1 MEKRRQYEI
10 DGLILDLPLRWDEA
24 TQQIIQDYSPV
35 IDHPLCTPEGRP
47 ILLTLEDACPE
58 GEWREGAAVE
68 NPAGMDCGAC
78 RHFRPVPGTLLGVCQ
93 NEKRKKK
100 RRGRR
105 SGPSTKT
112 KEEMK

>member
-1 MEKRRQYEI
+1 MTRRFFIE
-10 DGLILDLPLRWDEA
+10 GLTLDLPLRRDGVTGQA
-24 TQQIIQDYSPV
+24 ILDYGPV
-35 IDHPLCTPEGRP
+35 SDHPPCTPAGRP
-47 ILLTLEDACPE
+47 ILLTIEDACPQADLEE
-58 GEWREGAAVE
+58 GGV
-68 NPAGMDCGAC
+68 DCGAC

-105 SGPSTKT
+105 SGQSTKT

>member
-78 RHFRPVPGTLLGVCQ
+78 RHFRPVPGTLLGVCR
-93 NEKRKKK
+93 NEN
-100 RRGRR
+100 RRAPGAQ
-105 SGPSTKT
+105 PNPNP
-112 KEEMK
+112 EEERP

>member
-1 MEKRRQYEI
+1 MTRRFFIE
-10 DGLILDLPLRWDEA
+10 GLTLDLPLRRDGVTGQA
-24 TQQIIQDYSPV
+24 ILDYGPV
-35 IDHPLCTPEGRP
+35 IDPPPCTPEGRP
-47 ILLTLEDACPE
+47 ILLTIEDACPQADLEE
-58 GEWREGAAVE
+58 GGV
-68 NPAGMDCGAC
+68 DCGAC

-105 SGPSTKT
+105 SGQSTKT

>member
-35 IDHPLCTPEGRP
+35 IDHPPCTPAGRP
-47 ILLTLEDACPE
+47 ILLTIEDACPQADLEE
-58 GEWREGAAVE
+58 GGV
-68 NPAGMDCGAC
+68 DCGAC

-105 SGPSTKT
+105 SGQSTKT

>member
-1 MEKRRQYEI
+1 MTRRFFIE
-10 DGLILDLPLRWDEA
+10 GLALDLPLRRDGVTGQA
-24 TQQIIQDYSPV
+24 ILDYGPV
-35 IDHPLCTPEGRP
+35 IDHPPCTPEGRP
-47 ILLTLEDACPE
+47 ILLTIEDACPQADLEE
-58 GEWREGAAVE
+58 GGV
-68 NPAGMDCGAC
+68 DCGAC

-105 SGPSTKT
+105 SGQSTKT